1 MSVKAC
7 WYATVVGERDTTNG
21 IAQEDTEGTEERRTK
36 MQTKQSQAVTW
47 AQAVKDE
54 EKADL
59 IDHHRVFMG
68 YLIGKPIRRDAH
80 GLPTLEEVRRGLWQ
94 KFPALKEAEL

>member
-1 MSVKAC
+1 MLVCHSC
-7 WYATVVGERDTTNG
+7 RGEGHHQWDCPRRHRRDG
-21 IAQEDTEGTEERRTK
+21 GT
-36 MQTKQSQAVTW
+36 QNQNADKQSQAVTW